1 MSHEVVAEDTTEGQ
15 ATLVTRWLIA
25 ANVALYF
32 LQLTLFSAADMRA
45 ALGYEPRDLDGAVW
59 TVGTFLF
66 VHGGFWHLLL
76 NVYGLWLFGPRL
88 ASAWGQTQFAT
99 YFVLCGLGAWLFHV
113 LFVRHGL
120 LIGSTAAVLG
130 VMLAYAIRW
139 PGERVRVLGV
149 AWLPV
154 GWVVVALGV
163 ANLGVGMTADPG
175 LGAAYLVHVGGL
187 VVAWT
192 YMRIAGSMQIDRFRQ
207 RVAAVPDEP
216 DEMPPR
222 AFPRS
227 LPRQRGGR
235 EAREVDDIV
244 AQSHAAVAEATARTP
259 HPEASSTSHPA
270 YSPVEL
276 NSLLDKISAQ
286 GLDALTAAE
295 RKQLEDAARR
305 LKDQ

>member
-1 MSHEVVAEDTTEGQ
+1 MSHEVVAEEPADGQ
-15 ATLVTRWLIA
+15 ATSIIRWLIA
-25 ANVALYF
+25 ASVALYF

-45 ALGYEPRDLDGAVW
+45 ALGFEPRDLDGAVW

-76 NVYGLWLFGPRL
+76 NVYGVWLFGPRL
-88 ASAWGQTQFAT
+88 ASAWGRAQFAT
-99 YFVLCGLGAWLFHV
+99 YYALCGLGAWLFHM
-113 LFVRHGL
+113 LFVRHGV
-120 LIGSTAAVLG
+120 LIGSSAAVLG
-130 VMLAYAIRW
+130 VMFAYATRW

-154 GWVVVALGV
+154 GWVVAALGV
-163 ANLGVGMTADPG
+163 ANLAVGMTADPG
-175 LGAAYLVHVGGL
+175 LGAAYLVHAGGL
-187 VVAWT
+187 VVGWM

-259 HPEASSTSHPA
+259 HPDATPTPHPG